1 MQYKIRIIIL
11 SLLLILIFLFF
22 YKVLFTEKTY
32 QPRSMIGK
40 SVPEFSVENFKD
52 ANRKITNQDFNT
64 KEIIILNFWASWCV
78 PCRIEHPVLMELKK
92 KYKLFLVGIN
102 FKDNTSNAKKFLN
115 ELGDP
120 FDAIGSDPKG
130 EVAIHFGTYGIPE
143 TYVIKKNKIVFRH
156 VGPLDNTSLNKIITL
171 K

>member
-1 MQYKIRIIIL
+1 MSHKIRIIIL
-11 SLLLILIFLFF
+11 SILLILIFLFF
-22 YKVLFTEKTY
+22 YKVLLSEKTY

-40 SVPEFSVENFKD
+40 SVPVFSMENSKD
-52 ANRKITNQDFNT
+52 INRRITNQDFST
-64 KEIIILNFWASWCV
+64 KEIVVLNFWASWCV
-78 PCRIEHPVLMELKK
+78 PCRIEHPMLIELKK

-102 FKDNTSNAKKFLN
+102 YKDNASNAKKFLN

-130 EVAIHFGTYGIPE
+130 EVAIHFGAYGIPE

-156 VGPLDNTSLNKIITL
+156 IGPLNQDVVKAIVAL